1 MFLVIVAAPFASDR
15 TITFE
20 RHTVAEASE
29 LAAQVRA
36 QGWLAEV
43 RPARIDD

>member
-1 MFLVIVAAPFASDR
+1 MFLVIVTAPFAADR

-20 RHTVAEASE
+20 RRTASEASD
-29 LAAQVRA
+29 LAAQVRS

-43 RPARIDD
+43 RNF